1 MPSRAHPEAPPPLN
15 LARLAAGAPGS
26 WVMLP
31 GAEVRVL
38 ALEGKQAGLPASGW
52 LVCLTGE
59 ALIDLPEGDFVRL
72 RASEAHRLT
81 LGDEWE
87 ALPVKAATV
96 LMLVPDE
103 RGS

>member
-15 LARLAAGAPGS
+15 LARLAAGAPGT
-26 WVMLP
+26 WVTLP

-38 ALEGKQAGLPASGW
+38 ALDAKQTGLRASGW

-59 ALIDLPEGDFVRL
+59 ALIDLSEGDFVRL

-81 LGDEWE
+81 PADDWE

-103 RGS
+103 SGR

>member
-1 MPSRAHPEAPPPLN
+1 MPSRARPEAPPPLN
-15 LARLAAGAPGS
+15 LARLAAGAPGT

-31 GAEVRVL
+31 GADVRVL
-38 ALEGKQAGLPASGW
+38 ALEGKLMGPAASGW

-81 LGDEWE
+81 PGDDWE

-96 LMLVPDE
+96 LMFISD
-103 RGS
+103 